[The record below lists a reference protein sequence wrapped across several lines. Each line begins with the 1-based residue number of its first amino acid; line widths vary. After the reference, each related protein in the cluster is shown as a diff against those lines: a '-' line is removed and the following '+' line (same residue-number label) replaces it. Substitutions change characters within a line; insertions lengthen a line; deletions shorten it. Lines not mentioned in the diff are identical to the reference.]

1 MKKFLTSILASASLL
16 VPNAALAE
24 NTFEDHVKLF
34 NTLKHNGITVL
45 LNHKLHCTHEEVDGF
60 YHKNAALLVIC
71 QDNSYAG
78 GPQVEWTAN
87 DLDTLRHEAHHVVQ
101 DCALGTIGDDRFQRL
116 FNNQEDFI
124 EFLAKSSFT
133 AEQLTELVKILAED
147 GLSEEDILMEVEAY
161 VVAQDI
167 DATSISNKI
176 NEFCN

>member
-1 MKKFLTSILASASLL
+1 MKKFLTSILASASLF

-24 NTFEDHVKLF
+24 NTFEDHVELF
-34 NTLKHNGITVL
+34 NTIKDTGITVL
-45 LNHKLHCTHEEVDGF
+45 INPKLHCMYSDIDGF
-60 YHKNAALLVIC
+60 YHRDAALLVVC

-101 DCALGTIGDDRFQRL
+101 DCALGGIGDGRFELL
-116 FNNQEDFI
+116 FSEEGKLAEFI
-124 EFLAKSSFT
+124 SKSSYT
-133 AEQLTELVKILAED
+133 EEQVEDIVSWLTDE
-147 GLSEEDILMEVEAY
+147 GLSEENILMEVEAY

-176 NEFCN
+176 KEFCN